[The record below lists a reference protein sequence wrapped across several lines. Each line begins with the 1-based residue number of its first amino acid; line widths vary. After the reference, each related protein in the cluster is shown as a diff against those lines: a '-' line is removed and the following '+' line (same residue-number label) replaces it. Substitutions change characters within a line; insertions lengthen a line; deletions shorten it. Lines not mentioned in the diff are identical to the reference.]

1 LKKSDNHH
9 YTPQQIQCT
18 IQVFHRNTAQ
28 HDKEATITEFWQLA
42 MESSVRVI
50 FATEALGVGVNI
62 PDIRRVVQYGIPR
75 GYHPAILWQRGAH
88 GSRDGQDGEII
99 LLSDEWAFGTR
110 DELLRGSMHTN

>member
-1 LKKSDNHH
+1 VFFDTKNEVYEALEKCREWLEKSDKHQ

-28 HDKEATITEFWQLA
+28 HDKEATIAEFRRLA

-62 PDIRRVVQYGIPR
+62 HDIRRVVQHGIPKDTTQ
-75 GYHPAILWQRGAH
+75 LFF
-88 GSRDGQDGEII
+88 GSAVVEEVGMGRMVR
-99 LLSDEWAFGTR
+99 S
-110 DELLRGSMHTN
+110 SC